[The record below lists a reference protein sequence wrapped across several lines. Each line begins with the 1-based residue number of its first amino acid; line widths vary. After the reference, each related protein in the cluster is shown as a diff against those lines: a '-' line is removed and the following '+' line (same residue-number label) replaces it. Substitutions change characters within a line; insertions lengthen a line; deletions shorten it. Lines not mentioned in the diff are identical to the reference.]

1 MHETDWA
8 RLFHAYGA
16 ATDTPRHLAALR
28 AGRESEVAAA
38 LEHLN
43 GAIVHQG
50 TPWPATPPAVRQV
63 AELLAG
69 EHPAGARSALL
80 GFLRYAAEAAPGP
93 AEAEECRARAFPAD
107 GAAIDAWEEA
117 WANADEEEQE
127 ALWDGEMAD
136 LAVLR
141 AAVGVF
147 DALPAVH
154 AAAAVHLTDP
164 DARVRAAAA
173 ACVAIT
179 AAHPALA
186 GGRQEVVRVLTTASR
201 TAGTDE
207 RAALAVH
214 LGELGEAPRPLLADP
229 EPAVR
234 VCAALAPAL
243 EGDEDADAVLLE
255 SLRDPAALDAAFGRT
270 PATFPG
276 RPRFT
281 VSAAVC
287 RRVTDPER
295 LLPAALAV
303 LPLLQWRYP
312 NPDLGPYLPLLFP
325 DGWPAAHA
333 ATPPQRAYA
342 AALAAHDTLWD
353 PRGGNRGALFAPLGL
368 PDDRSA
374 WRALSATSES
384 RRTS

>member
-28 AGRESEVAAA
+28 TGREADVRAA

-69 EHPAGARSALL
+69 ERPAAPRQALL
-80 GFLRYAAEAAPGP
+80 AFLRYAAQAAPDP
-93 AEAEECRARAFPAD
+93 AEAQEWRARAFPAD
-107 GAAIDAWEEA
+107 GAAADAWQEA
-117 WANADEEEQE
+117 WANADEEEQQ
-127 ALWDGEMAD
+127 ALWDDEMAD
-136 LAVLR
+136 LAVVR
-141 AAVGVF
+141 AAVGVY

-164 DARVRAAAA
+164 DPQVRTAAA
-173 ACVAIT
+173 ACVART

-186 GGRQEVVRVLTTASR
+186 GRRDEVVRVLTAAAA

-214 LGELGEAPRPLLADP
+214 LGELGEAPRALLADP

-243 EGDEDADAVLLE
+243 GGDEDAHTVLLDA
-255 SLRDPAALDAAFGRT
+255 LRDPAALDAAFGRK
-270 PATFPG
+270 PATFTG

-281 VSAAVC
+281 VAAALC

-303 LPLLQWRYP
+303 LPLLPWRH
-312 NPDLGPYLPLLFP
+312 PDPDIGPYLPRFFP
-325 DGWPAAHA
+325 DGWPAPHSATA
-333 ATPPQRAYA
+333 AQRAYA
-342 AALAAHDTLWD
+342 GALAAHDTLWD
-353 PRGGNRGALFAPLGL
+353 PRGGNRGALLARLGL
-368 PDDRSA
+368 PGDRAA
-374 WRALSATSES
+374 WRALSTTSES

>member
-1 MHETDWA
+1 MRETDWA

-28 AGRESEVAAA
+28 AGREAEVAAA

-43 GAIVHQG
+43 GSIVHQG
-50 TPWPATPPAVRQV
+50 TPWPATPPAVRRV

-154 AAAAVHLTDP
+154 AARFADPRVAVVH
-164 DARVRAAAA
+164 VRAVEYG
-173 ACVAIT
+173 CF
-179 AAHPALA
+179 LF
-186 GGRQEVVRVLTTASR
+186 E
-201 TAGTDE
+201 
-207 RAALAVH
+207 
-214 LGELGEAPRPLLADP
+214 
-229 EPAVR
+229 AVR
-234 VCAALAPAL
+234 
-243 EGDEDADAVLLE
+243 
-255 SLRDPAALDAAFGRT
+255 T
-270 PATFPG
+270 P
-276 RPRFT
+276 
-281 VSAAVC
+281 
-287 RRVTDPER
+287 
-295 LLPAALAV
+295 
-303 LPLLQWRYP
+303 
-312 NPDLGPYLPLLFP
+312 
-325 DGWPAAHA
+325 
-333 ATPPQRAYA
+333 
-342 AALAAHDTLWD
+342 
-353 PRGGNRGALFAPLGL
+353 
-368 PDDRSA
+368 
-374 WRALSATSES
+374 
-384 RRTS
+384 